1 MNDMIVTTI
10 ISTLTAVSGFW
21 YGWKKNKQDV
31 TTSSLNNILTQ
42 VTIYETIIEN
52 LRQEITILI
61 QKIEAQ
67 NETIREL
74 EIKVESMVVKKQLK
88 KLDK

>member
-21 YGWKKNKQDV
+21 YGWKKNKQDI
-31 TTSSLNNILTQ
+31 TSSSLNNILTQ

-74 EIKVESMVVKKQLK
+74 EIKVESMVVKKQIK

>member
-74 EIKVESMVVKKQLK
+74 EIKVESMVVKKQIK